1 MRQQKGEVMLYI
13 TMTPKGSKGQEFEA
27 ESFDEAARQAEAAGY
42 IVVDYVDFGN
52 QNILVIED

>member
-1 MRQQKGEVMLYI
+1 MLYI

-27 ESFDEAARQAEAAGY
+27 SSFDEAADKAEAAGY
-42 IVVDYVDFGN
+42 IVKDYVEFGN